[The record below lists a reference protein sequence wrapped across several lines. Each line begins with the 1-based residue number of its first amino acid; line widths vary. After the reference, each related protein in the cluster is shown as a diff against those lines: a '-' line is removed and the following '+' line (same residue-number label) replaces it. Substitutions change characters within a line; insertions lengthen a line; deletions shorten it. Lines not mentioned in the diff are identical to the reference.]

1 MNALKQV
8 RNIGT
13 TSTYMEMAVLIS
25 MEENFVKSRCDEI
38 VQRVL
43 VAMKVIHMVV
53 VDDV

>member
-25 MEENFVKSRCDEI
+25 LEYNSVKSRCDAIIQLVI
-38 VQRVL
+38 VAV
-43 VAMKVIHMVV
+43 KVIHMVV